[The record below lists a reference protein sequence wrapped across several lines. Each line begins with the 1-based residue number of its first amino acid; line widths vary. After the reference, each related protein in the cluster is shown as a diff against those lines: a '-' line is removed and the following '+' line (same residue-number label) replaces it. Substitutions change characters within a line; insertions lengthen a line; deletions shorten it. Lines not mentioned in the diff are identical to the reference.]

1 MSYYYYFVS
10 TLPALQFSQVPV
22 MGYGEFIER
31 AGRFLSS
38 GDAAA
43 LSQASLQVPADG
55 KTPLPATAVSLLAH
69 YYRWERALR
78 NELVR
83 LRAQRLHKSADQYLK
98 PGDVEWDALR
108 VAQAAFASDNPLE
121 GEMLIERERWTLIDR
136 LATNHFFD
144 MDYLAAYALKL
155 QSLARRH
162 RFEPATGEEGY
173 KTVYRSVLDS
183 ADYRNQSGDTL

>member
-1 MSYYYYFVS
+1 MSYSEFV
-10 TLPALQFSQVPV
+10 
-22 MGYGEFIER
+22 ER
-31 AGRFLSS
+31 AGRYLSS
-38 GDAAA
+38 KDAAA
-43 LSQASLQVPADG
+43 IEQACLQVPSDG
-55 KTPLPATAVSLLAH
+55 KTPGSTAAVPLLAH

-78 NELVR
+78 NELVL
-83 LRAQRLHKSADQYLK
+83 LRSQRLHKSAELYLK

-108 VAQAAFASDNPLE
+108 SAQAAFASDNPLE
-121 GEMLIERERWTLIDR
+121 GEMLLERDRWSLIDR
-136 LATNHFFD
+136 LSTNHFFD

-162 RFEPATGEEGY
+162 RFEPGTGEEGY

>member
-1 MSYYYYFVS
+1 MSYYYYFVA
-10 TLPALQFSQVPV
+10 TLPALQFSQVPT
-22 MGYGEFIER
+22 MSYGEFTER
-31 AGRFLSS
+31 AARYLSS
-38 GDAAA
+38 GDTCA
-43 LSQASLQVPADG
+43 LEQACLQVPADG
-55 KTPLPATAVSLLAH
+55 KTPSATTVVPLLAQ
-69 YYRWERALR
+69 YYRWERTLR

-83 LRAQRLHKSADQYLK
+83 LRSQRLHKSADLYLK

-108 VAQAAFASDNPLE
+108 IAQAAFASDNPLE
-121 GEMLIERERWTLIDR
+121 GELLIERDRWALIDR